1 MDELGKLLG
10 GMEPQEAARAIAKA
24 AREVFPLLGEEERRE
39 VITEMLGEP
48 GGDKVVG
55 LVHL

>member
-1 MDELGKLLG
+1 MDDIKDILAR
-10 GMEPQEAARAIAKA
+10 METKDAAGAVAAAARDL
-24 AREVFPLLGEEERRE
+24 FPLLDEEARRE
-39 VITEMLGEP
+39 FIEQMIGEP

>member
-10 GMEPQEAARAIAKA
+10 GMEPEDAAKAIAKA
-24 AREVFPLLGEEERRE
+24 AREIFPLLSEDRRRD
-39 VITEMLGEP
+39 VITEMLGDP
-48 GGDKVVG
+48 GGDKVAG